1 MLLHAEGLLLHAE
14 ALLQHVK
21 VMPEVVEVMPEHIV
35 AKKSFFRGQPPYI
48 AREPSVYAVRE

>member
-1 MLLHAEGLLLHAE
+1 MHAEGLLLHAE
-14 ALLQHVK
+14 ALLLHVK
-21 VMPEVVEVMPEHIV
+21 VMPEVVKVMPEHIV